1 MTLPSKT
8 KKLSFTTLE
17 FYDSVVISTIKEDI
31 VFDQEHVNKLRQVC
45 SEHFGDQS
53 YVYITN
59 RKNNYNVNPVIY
71 IDLVQT
77 NALKGIAV
85 ISQKIE
91 RLRTA
96 NFEKKFSPVPY
107 ELFQNREEAI
117 VWAQRLVS
125 ANQDQ

>member
-1 MTLPSKT
+1 MTLPLKT

-17 FYDSVVISTIKEDI
+17 FYDSVVVSTIKEDI
-31 VFDQEHVNKLRQVC
+31 VFDQEHVNELRQIC
-45 SEHFGDQS
+45 SEHFGDKG

-71 IDLVQT
+71 IDLIQT
-77 NALKGIAV
+77 NTLKGIAV
-85 ISQKIE
+85 ISQKME
-91 RLRTA
+91 RLQTA

-117 VWAQRLVS
+117 AWAQSLVS
-125 ANQDQ
+125 AN